1 MSLVK
6 CTAEFRPGE
15 EPLVKDQ
22 ALEKFITSL
31 PNGTVLHPVMVEKGG
46 QRDPWKV
53 MVGIRAAWDE
63 ER

>member
-1 MSLVK
+1 
-6 CTAEFRPGE
+6 
-15 EPLVKDQ
+15 
-22 ALEKFITSL
+22 
-31 PNGTVLHPVMVEKGG
+31 VLHPVMVEKGG